1 MTKAIINLPSI
12 DMTSEFT
19 ENASICDSLAVI
31 EENLKTALSLN
42 RYAVLQ
48 YCPKAVNCCRVLFKY
63 LNNAAADPSILIY
76 YEGYHAYLKVERKD
90 NNILNEINNELIDF
104 INNYRTRLT
113 LNEFKQTLITH
124 AIIKDEEED
133 ELY

>member
-1 MTKAIINLPSI
+1 MSLPVI
-12 DMTSEFT
+12 DSTNFT
-19 ENASICDSLAVI
+19 ENAEIASRISEI
-31 EENLKTALSLN
+31 NQNLTKALSLN

-63 LNNAAADPSILIY
+63 LNNAAADPSSILIY

-113 LNEFKQTLITH
+113 LNELKQTLITH
-124 AIIKDEEED
+124 GLIKDEEED